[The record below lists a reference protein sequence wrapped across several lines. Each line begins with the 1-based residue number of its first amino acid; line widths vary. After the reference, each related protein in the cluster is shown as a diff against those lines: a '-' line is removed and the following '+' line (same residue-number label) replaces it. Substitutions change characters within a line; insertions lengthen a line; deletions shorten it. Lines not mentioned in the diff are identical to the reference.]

1 MMLISKLESVVKEIF
16 PDKNLTIKPSIDR
29 SLGDYS
35 LAVQSLS
42 DSERNELKKK
52 ISKLEVVYDITEG
65 GGFLN
70 IFLTDI
76 YLLSYLKDNNDA
88 SFSQPKKIVLE
99 FGNPNTHKSPHIG
112 HLFSYFYGGALANIL
127 RYTGNE
133 VVSVN
138 YQGDIGLHVAKCL
151 YFASLDWEDYL
162 NENLEKRIRFLQD
175 CYQRGSAIYE
185 DDEDVRLKIDE
196 INRDL
201 YQGKNV
207 SLQKC
212 WEVTRSWSL
221 ENYRQLESSWGINYD
236 NHFYES
242 SMSEVAVK
250 LVMSHFPDVFTQDNG
265 AFIFSKEKNELH
277 TRVFL
282 NKYGLPT
289 YEAKDLALAKE
300 KLELYPLTKCFLTLT
315 ASEQNEY
322 FKVVNKAICMVLKV
336 DDERFQHKGFGM
348 IRLEGG
354 KISSRKG
361 ALSATDLIS
370 EVRSVVAQSSKN
382 SLTDGQINT
391 IALSAIKWGFLNHDF
406 RQNSV
411 FDIKKATTLIGNTGP
426 YLLYTSVRCGSIMK
440 KSIGINADV
449 GSFNDLPPTERTLL
463 FNLSRFD
470 EVVLQSA
477 IKFSPHLL
485 TTYLYELAKSF
496 NYFYETEK
504 IIDAPDNLRALRLSI
519 CHSVKR
525 VVDKSLSLLGINVVE
540 VM

>member
-1 MMLISKLESVVKEIF
+1 MFLSKLEKIVKETY
-16 PDKNLTIKPSIDR
+16 PDKSLTIRPSIER
-29 SLGDYS
+29 NLGDYS

-42 DSERNELKKK
+42 DLEKNNLSEK
-52 ISKLEVVYDITEG
+52 ISNLDPVKNVTTG
-65 GGFLN
+65 SGFIN
-70 IFLTDI
+70 IFLKEDD
-76 YLLSYLKDNNDA
+76 LLLALKNSDNKFLNLSD
-88 SFSQPKKIVLE
+88 KIVLE

-127 RYTGNE
+127 RYTGSE

-151 YFASLDWEDYL
+151 YFALGSWEKYLHESLG
-162 NENLEKRIRFLQD
+162 EKVLFLQD
-175 CYQRGSAIYE
+175 CYQKGSAVYE
-185 DDEDVRLKIDE
+185 DDEKAKKDIDE

-201 YQGKNV
+201 YQGKNEN
-207 SLQKC
+207 LQKC
-212 WEVTRSWSL
+212 WEHTRSWSL
-221 ENYRQLESSWGINYD
+221 ENYRHLESSWGINYD
-236 NHFYES
+236 KHFYES
-242 SMSEVAVK
+242 SMAERAVK
-250 LVMSHFPDVFTQDNG
+250 MVNSHFPDVFTQDNG
-265 AFIFSKEKNELH
+265 ALIFSKDKSGLH

-300 KLELYPLTKCFLTLT
+300 KLELYPQVQYFLTLT

-336 DDERFQHKGFGM
+336 ENDRFQHKGFGM

-354 KISSRKG
+354 KISSRFG
-361 ALSATDLIS
+361 APSAIDLIA
-370 EVRSVVAQSSKN
+370 EVRSAVAHSSKN
-382 SLTDGQINT
+382 SLTDEQINT
-391 IALSAIKWGFLNHDF
+391 IALSAIKWSFLNHDY

-411 FDIKKATTLIGNTGP
+411 FDTKKATTLIGNTGP

-519 CHSVKR
+519 CHSIKR